1 MFLFLAGCQ
10 SLDRS
15 LPADWVMQGSLV
27 IRTPERAERVNV
39 AWRQY
44 SGQSEILLTGPL
56 GASIARISPRAG
68 SYALERPGEEPLV
81 ASSLESLVEMA
92 IGQALPVSAV
102 VPILS
107 GEQRQIKSASWQL
120 TTREFDEE
128 GRAKK
133 ISIAGDNI
141 TMTLTVRSWG

>member
-1 MFLFLAGCQ
+1 MVLFVTGCQ
-10 SLDRS
+10 TLDS
-15 LPADWVMQGSLV
+15 TLPADWVMRGTLI

-39 AWRQY
+39 AWRQL

-56 GASIARISPRAG
+56 GASIARIAPQAG
-68 SYALERPGEEPLV
+68 SYALERPGEETLV
-81 ASSLESLVEMA
+81 AANLESLVDLA

-107 GEQRQIKSASWQL
+107 GKRRQVNAAPWQL
-120 TTREFDEE
+120 TTREIDAE

-133 ISIAGDNI
+133 IFIAGNGI